1 MRKVLA
7 VLLSLLVSATCYG
20 DAPQRGLDIVDVSFM
35 SLTPAAVRLLEARER
50 GDKEIVLNFDS
61 PGGDIRA
68 MFAFAALMRHVEL
81 GGTKV
86 TCVVHGMAA
95 SAGLYLLEMCDE
107 RIGVEGS
114 IYLAHE
120 VSVAEAGGKP
130 ADLEKTAKTM
140 RDLTH
145 MMMVQMAARMKIT
158 VEELERR
165 THDTDYW
172 FDYRE
177 ALQIGAIDRV
187 MTRTEAM
194 KYGIMAPKEEYPP
207 AL

>member
-1 MRKVLA
+1 MRKMLA
-7 VLLSLLVSATCYG
+7 VLLSLLVSLTCYG
-20 DAPQRGLDIVDVSFM
+20 DSPKHGLDIVDVSFM

-50 GDKEIVLNFDS
+50 SDKEIVLNFDS

-68 MFAFAALMRHVEL
+68 MFAFTALMRHVEL
-81 GGTKV
+81 SGTKV
-86 TCVVHGMAA
+86 TCIVHGMAA

-114 IYLAHE
+114 VYLAHE

-130 ADLEKTAKTM
+130 ADLEKTAKMM

-145 MMMVQMAARMKIT
+145 MMMVQMSARMLIS

-177 ALQIGAIDRV
+177 ALKIGAIDRI
-187 MTRTEAM
+187 MTRAEAM
-194 KYGIMAPKEEYPP
+194 KYGAAPVSSEPP
-207 AL
+207 PSL